1 VYVDAVNAVTL
12 VVAFLFILVTLYT
25 MVIQRT
31 REIAILRSM
40 GAARRYILREVLA
53 ESLILTFLGAAAGV
67 GLSFAAA
74 GIIQA
79 AKPLLTV
86 AITWEW
92 IATAAVVALVGG
104 TAAAVYPGWCAIR
117 VDVVEAMNL
126 E

>member
-40 GAARRYILREVLA
+40 GAARLYILREVLA

-67 GLSFAAA
+67 GLSLAAA
-74 GIIQA
+74 AIIQA
-79 AKPLLTV
+79 ALPLLTV
-86 AITWEW
+86 TITWEW

-104 TAAAVYPGWCAIR
+104 TAAAMYPGWCAIR
-117 VDVVEAMNL
+117 VDVVEALNF